1 MLNSLPISGPVVE
14 ARPDKFNFGRLCGG
28 GGDGSSGYIGLEA
41 SKLVLRQCAESRSD
55 MSLLGGTRETKK
67 LTINN
72 HSNSKLADSGDTG
85 PLLETSFLKEAGS
98 GICGAAMAGGE
109 RFCMSSMDECNTAS
123 QTCSTILEED
133 LNVGKGGS

>member
-55 MSLLGGTRETKK
+55 MSLLGGNIYN
-67 LTINN
+67 LLNSDISSVI
-72 HSNSKLADSGDTG
+72 SNQS
-85 PLLETSFLKEAGS
+85 
-98 GICGAAMAGGE
+98 
-109 RFCMSSMDECNTAS
+109 
-123 QTCSTILEED
+123 
-133 LNVGKGGS
+133 